1 MDTNYSRRTVD
12 SYLNNVTDNY
22 FYLIPDNTAM
32 YFHADVL
39 AVRVGGTD
47 RSSR

>member
-1 MDTNYSRRTVD
+1 MEYRQQQEATVD

-22 FYLIPDNTAM
+22 FTIPDNTAM

-39 AVRVGGTD
+39 AVRVGGTKCN
-47 RSSR
+47 R